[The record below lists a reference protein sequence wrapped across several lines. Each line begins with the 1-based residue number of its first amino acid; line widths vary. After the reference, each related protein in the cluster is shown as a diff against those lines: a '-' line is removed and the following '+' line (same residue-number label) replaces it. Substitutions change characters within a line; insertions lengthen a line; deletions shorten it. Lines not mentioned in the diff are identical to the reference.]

1 MPGLNEAVRQ
11 IALAD
16 RLIVNKVDT
25 VDAATL
31 AEVEAALRRVNV
43 AAPVFKTS
51 HSRYAPARRWRNRAT
66 DR

>member
-51 HSRYAPARRWRNRAT
+51 HSRYAPARIWRSRAA